1 MTWEFLSYVYMYLNR
16 VRNNG
21 RSSVMTGRILGM
33 TCQIIVVHI
42 LCPVIHF
49 SHIHNFLLHYI
60 ITSVIIDVFFQ
71 DSINHRKIFLC
82 SKGRY
87 TYEVHENWPIFKNPH
102 PLVQLIPKLFHPL
115 DRSQNEDF
123 LSIIYC

>member
-1 MTWEFLSYVYMYLNR
+1 MF
-16 VRNNG
+16 
-21 RSSVMTGRILGM
+21 
-33 TCQIIVVHI
+33 
-42 LCPVIHF
+42 
-49 SHIHNFLLHYI
+49 
-60 ITSVIIDVFFQ
+60 FFQ

-115 DRSQNEDF
+115 DLGRPISNEKKT
-123 LSIIYC
+123 IHG